1 MTSLSSAVPWLSALL
16 LLGSVLL
23 VLHRPIGRLL
33 RLLARSSLALAFL
46 AVLRQLGG
54 LVGITLGV
62 NWTNALVLGML
73 GVPGFGLLLML
84 QWLFQ
89 S

>member
-54 LVGITLGV
+54 LLGITLGV

>member
-1 MTSLSSAVPWLSALL
+1 VTSLSSAVPWLSALL

-54 LVGITLGV
+54 LLGITLGV

>member
-1 MTSLSSAVPWLSALL
+1 VTSLSSAVPWLSALL